1 MFGGRTVNK
10 NIVINILWHMV
21 IVYGSVIIFY
31 FLRVK

>member
-10 NIVINILWHMV
+10 NIVINILWYMV
-21 IVYGSVIIFY
+21 IVYGNVIIFY